1 MSHDAAATFPPQVS
15 PFAARGEDGSAS
27 TVARGSSLTSE
38 LLSSGMIQLKMK
50 VQPISNALFLFL
62 FSSKY
67 SGEGLWY
74 A

>member
-15 PFAARGEDGSAS
+15 PFAARGEGSAS
-27 TVARGSSLTSE
+27 TVARGSNLTSE